1 MSTFTSHFASLLF
14 RALLALTIAI
24 GAPAALAG
32 PMYRV
37 SLDTSALAGTV
48 GYLDFGLNGP
58 LDAAPTVARL
68 GNFSGAF
75 LDGGILAPSGD
86 ASGDVVHGVVLRNG
100 PEFNFF
106 DQLVTFGGLFSFDVS
121 FELGGGD
128 NGALFSV
135 AFVDEALN
143 YLGAVGNVIEL
154 NLVAGQPGELQL
166 VDGDFAS
173 VAQVPEP
180 AAWLLLASGL
190 FLLVTTRRMRER
202 R

>member
-1 MSTFTSHFASLLF
+1 MSNFTSLLF
-14 RALLALTIAI
+14 RALLALSIAI

-48 GYLDFGLNGP
+48 GYLDLGLNGP
-58 LDAAPTVARL
+58 LEATPTVARL
-68 GNFSGAF
+68 SNFSGAF
-75 LDGGILAPSGD
+75 LDGGLLAPSGD
-86 ASGDVVHGVVLRNG
+86 ASGDVVNGIVLRNG
-100 PEFNFF
+100 PDYNFF

-121 FELGGGD
+121 FEFGDGG
-128 NGALFSV
+128 NGTLFSV

-166 VDGDFAS
+166 VDGEFAS

-180 AAWLLLASGL
+180 GAWLLLASGL
-190 FLLVTTRRMRER
+190 FLLVTTHRLRQRG
-202 R
+202 